1 MYMAVQNPQHSL
13 TEILFEGVYYIHV
26 HTCSYIYILISVQL
40 CLYIYM
46 YMAVKEPQHLLTQIP
61 NRVPS
66 FPVPRCEIHM
76 STYMFIYIYIYLYL
90 YSYVYTFVGPP
101 VNQCGEHWS
110 GGPGSLVRG
119 AKEKLYT
126 PDRLSAESCPSVRAQ
141 S

>member
-1 MYMAVQNPQHSL
+1 
-13 TEILFEGVYYIHV
+13 
-26 HTCSYIYILISVQL
+26 
-40 CLYIYM
+40 
-46 YMAVKEPQHLLTQIP
+46 
-61 NRVPS
+61 
-66 FPVPRCEIHM
+66 M

-126 PDRLSAESCPSVRAQ
+126 PDRLSVCAQNLVRRIFVRNLNVRR
-141 S
+141 